1 VRPEPRIALLALAL
15 LSFGCKGDPRPLG
28 WELEFDDSAL
38 RDRATVVE
46 AVVLEGSCDGEERV
60 SIEVVRGELSMAEVP
75 VLADGRWCFVGRARD
90 SACTVFAEGVSEV
103 DLPALGPVVVV
114 MTARASEVP
123 ACSSTFCDGGRCG
136 EAAGDGGVEDRCT
149 AVETVCDDGMDNDCN
164 GDTDCAD
171 DACVSDPVCEACVT
185 VICAPCEVC
194 RGGDC
199 FPADDETAC
208 AGGTCW
214 GGSCCTGCF
223 DGISCRIG
231 DADAACGSDGAR
243 CQACEGCGTCGDGAC
258 VAEGID
264 PPDGTPCASGAG
276 LCASGVC
283 CSGCLDDGGGC
294 QVGDTPAACGLGGL
308 SCGDCGEC
316 GACSAGSCVPADGT
330 PCAGG
335 SCRDGLCCGG
345 CWDGSMCQTGTAP
358 TACGEGGELCSAC
371 ISCQRCTAGSCS
383 PGMNG
388 DMCTSASMQP
398 GLCVGTALQ
407 CCAGCWDGSSC
418 QPGNTT
424 SVCGTRGNTCQD
436 CVALSCKSGF
446 CR

>member
-1 VRPEPRIALLALAL
+1 
-15 LSFGCKGDPRPLG
+15 
-28 WELEFDDSAL
+28 
-38 RDRATVVE
+38 
-46 AVVLEGSCDGEERV
+46 
-60 SIEVVRGELSMAEVP
+60 
-75 VLADGRWCFVGRARD
+75 
-90 SACTVFAEGVSEV
+90 
-103 DLPALGPVVVV
+103 
-114 MTARASEVP
+114 
-123 ACSSTFCDGGRCG
+123 
-136 EAAGDGGVEDRCT
+136 
-149 AVETVCDDGMDNDCN
+149 
-164 GDTDCAD
+164 
-171 DACVSDPVCEACVT
+171 
-185 VICAPCEVC
+185 
-194 RGGDC
+194 
-199 FPADDETAC
+199 
-208 AGGTCW
+208 
-214 GGSCCTGCF
+214 
-223 DGISCRIG
+223 
-231 DADAACGSDGAR
+231 
-243 CQACEGCGTCGDGAC
+243 

-335 SCRDGLCCGG
+335 SCRDGLCCEG
-345 CWDGSMCQTGTAP
+345 CWDGSMCQLGTAP